1 MSVHTNTHRTNNF
14 DFVRL
19 LAALSVLFS
28 HQFALH
34 AMPEPLVLQYQTLGG
49 YAVMVFF
56 AISGYL
62 ITASWQADPHVLRF
76 ASRRLLRIWPGLI
89 CTVLLCGLVLGPL
102 VTTVS
107 TRAYFADPTTHRF
120 FGTAVFMV
128 SPFLP
133 GVFPNSPVAYIP
145 NGVLWT
151 IPIELRCY
159 GYLAVLGVVGIMRYR
174 WLLLALLAALSVW
187 YYGIYGAEAVFQRDH
202 THLFEVEYATFFFSG
217 SCLYLFRDAW
227 MPLKRKIIGLLVVV
241 AVSGAAYFMGHALI
255 AAFLLTPFLVI
266 ALGTE
271 SFPVLHRFGR
281 FGDLSYGVYIYAF
294 PVQQTTIFL
303 TPDMNIWQHFA
314 IAIPVTLVL
323 AWLSWHLVENRALA
337 FKPNRSPAI
346 GTDASGAAT

>member
-19 LAALSVLFS
+19 MAALSVLFS

-34 AMPEPLVLQYQTLGG
+34 ALPEPMVLQYQTLGG

-62 ITASWQADPHVLRF
+62 ITASWRADPHLLRF
-76 ASRRLLRIWPGLI
+76 AARRLLRIWPGLI
-89 CTVLLCGLVLGPL
+89 CTVLLCGLLLGPL
-102 VTTVS
+102 VTEVS
-107 TRAYFADPTTHRF
+107 TRAYFADPVTHRF
-120 FGTAVFMV
+120 FGTALFIV

-133 GVFPNSPVAYIP
+133 GVFVHSPVAYIP

-159 GYLAVLGVVGIMRYR
+159 GYLAVLGVLGIVRLR
-174 WLLLALLAALSVW
+174 WLMLALLVGTSVW
-187 YYGIYGAEAVFQRDH
+187 YYGIYNAEAVFHEKH

-227 MPLKRKIIGLLVVV
+227 MPRERKLLTSLIVV
-241 AVSGAAYFMGHALI
+241 AVGAVAYFMGHALI

-303 TPDMNIWQHFA
+303 APDMNIWQHFA
-314 IAIPVTLVL
+314 IAIPVTLIL
-323 AWLSWHLVENRALA
+323 AWLSWHLVENRALN
-337 FKPNRSPAI
+337 FKPSRPTVS
-346 GTDASGAAT
+346 GTAVSDASA